1 MDHIFNALFGGGI
14 GSLNSI
20 IFALFVGAC
29 LAGFATVYHR
39 RTIGTLVRYLLDAG
53 AFSPE
58 TAKTL
63 RESEQDLNFFLRHS
77 IRHNDAFRRIIGVVS
92 APDDRDAAEAQAED
106 GQQEKNGA
114 QKGQGEK
121 MKKTP
126 LSDVAL
132 YILPE
137 AKERAEKMYAAD
149 KMSDANMWM
158 VLFSIAVFAVIA
170 YLSALVVPKL
180 VEMAS
185 SLF

>member
-1 MDHIFNALFGGGI
+1 MDHIFQALFGGGI

-39 RTIGTLVRYLLDAG
+39 RTIGTLIRYLLDAE

-63 RESEQDLNFFLRHS
+63 RESEQELNFFVRHC
-77 IRHNDAFRRIIGVVS
+77 IRHNEAFRRIVGVVS
-92 APDDRDAAEAQAED
+92 EPPKADA
-106 GQQEKNGA
+106 QEKTAADGA
-114 QKGQGEK
+114 TEATKKSEK
-121 MKKTP
+121 KERTP
-126 LSDVAL
+126 LSDVPL

-137 AKERAEKMYAAD
+137 ARERAEQMYAAN

-158 VLFSIAVFAVIA
+158 VLLSIAVFAVIA
-170 YLSALVVPKL
+170 YISTIAVPKL

-185 SLF
+185 RLF